1 MIPISHPLIEDEEKA
16 AVLAVLGSGQ
26 LAHGPRVQE
35 FEGRFAEFV
44 GAAHA
49 VAVTSGTSSLH
60 LALLAHG
67 IGPGDEVITPAFS
80 FVASADCA
88 LFVGARPV
96 FADIEPETF
105 TLDPADVEAR
115 ITPRTRAIL
124 PVHLFGQTCDLDAI
138 TAIARAHDLVLIQD
152 ACQAHGATFR
162 GQPVGAFGTACFS
175 FYATKNMTTGEG
187 GMIVTNDDGVAERA
201 RMLREHGSR
210 RRYVHESLGYN
221 LCMTE
226 FQAAIGLA
234 QLSKLERWNAKRH
247 ANAAFLT
254 RHLQAVPGVVAPPI
268 RPGAQHVFHQY
279 TIRVQHRDQV
289 LPVVVEQGVGA
300 GVYYPAPIHRQP
312 SYQRLGYDE
321 HLAESERASR
331 EVMSLPVHPSLSQDD
346 LDRVVEAVA
355 AAVESARSAQ
365 VGAAR

>member
-1 MIPISHPLIEDEEKA
+1 MIPISRPLIEDEEKA
-16 AVLAVLGSGQ
+16 AVLAVLESGQ
-26 LAHGPRVQE
+26 LAHGARVQE
-35 FEGRFAEFV
+35 FEARFAEFV

-60 LALLAHG
+60 LAVLAHG

-96 FADIEPETF
+96 FADIEPRTF
-105 TLDPADVEAR
+105 TLDPADIESR
-115 ITPRTRAIL
+115 ITARTRAIV
-124 PVHLFGQTCDLDAI
+124 PVHLFGQTCDLE
-138 TAIARAHDLVLIQD
+138 AIAGIAQAHGLPLIQD
-152 ACQAHGATFR
+152 ACQAHGATFQ
-162 GQPVGAFGTACFS
+162 GKPLGAFGTACFS

-187 GMIVTNDDGVAERA
+187 GMIVTNDAGVAERA

-210 RRYVHESLGYN
+210 RRYVHERLGYN

-234 QLSKLERWNAKRH
+234 QLPKLERWNVKRR
-247 ANAAFLT
+247 ANAEFLT
-254 RHLQAVPGVVAPPI
+254 RGLLGVPGVVPPSV

-279 TIRVQHRDQV
+279 TVRVEHRDQV
-289 LPVVVEQGVGA
+289 LPFVIEQGVGA
-300 GVYYPAPIHRQP
+300 GVYYPAPIPHQP

-321 HLAESERASR
+321 NMPESERASR
-331 EVMSLPVHPSLSQDD
+331 EVMSLPVHPALSQED

-355 AAVESARSAQ
+355 VGVRSARSVRA
-365 VGAAR
+365 GAA

>member
-1 MIPISHPLIEDEEKA
+1 MIPISRPLIEDEEKA
-16 AVLAVLGSGQ
+16 AVLAVLESGQ
-26 LAHGPRVQE
+26 LAHGARVEE
-35 FEGRFAEFV
+35 FEARFAEFV

-88 LFVGARPV
+88 LFVGARPI
-96 FADIEPETF
+96 FSDIDPMTF
-105 TLDPADVEAR
+105 TLDPAEIESRV
-115 ITPRTRAIL
+115 TPRTRAIL
-124 PVHLFGQTCDLDAI
+124 PVHLFGQTCDLE
-138 TAIARAHDLVLIQD
+138 AIAGIALAHGLPLIQD
-152 ACQAHGATFR
+152 ACQAHGATFQ
-162 GQPVGAFGTACFS
+162 GKPLGAFGTACFS

-187 GMIVTNDDGVAERA
+187 GMIVTNDAGVAERA

-210 RRYVHESLGYN
+210 RRYVHERLGYN

-234 QLSKLERWNAKRH
+234 QLPKLERWNAKRR
-247 ANAAFLT
+247 ANAEFLT
-254 RHLQAVPGVVAPPI
+254 RGLQGVSGVVPPAV

-279 TIRVQHRDQV
+279 TVRVQHRDQV
-289 LPVVVEQGVGA
+289 LPYVIEQGVGA
-300 GVYYPAPIHRQP
+300 GVYYPAPIHHQP

-321 HLAESERASR
+321 TLPESERASR

-346 LDRVVEAVA
+346 LVRVVEAVA
-355 AAVESARSAQ
+355 SGARSALS
-365 VGAAR
+365 VRAGAA